1 MKKSKKAEKEL
12 YNNNDLDTKPKCEC
26 GNTEHPEGDC
36 DGSHKT
42 KKKPRKMINRKA
54 VQAEI
59 DIDKNIRRLLRMGY
73 YNYNQIASMVKGA
86 NLERVINVDNERR
99 KN

>member
-12 YNNNDLDTKPKCEC
+12 YNNNDLDTKVE
-26 GNTEHPEGDC
+26 E
-36 DGSHKT
+36 
-42 KKKPRKMINRKA
+42 KKPRKMINRKA

-73 YNYNQIASMVKGA
+73 YNYNQIAAMIKGA
-86 NLERVINVDNERR
+86 NLERVKQVDNERR

>member
-12 YNNNDLDTKPKCEC
+12 YNNKDLDTKRAIELVKESTPSDAEFV
-26 GNTEHPEGDC
+26 EPP
-36 DGSHKT
+36 
-42 KKKPRKMINRKA
+42 KPRKMINRKA